1 MDEPEMMDES
11 KETVSST
18 YNQDW
23 CTYELRVYGSMH
35 RASTGS
41 NHTKS
46 QHWKSKSAKVPHL
59 TKMLY
64 LQLIPAG
71 EGKISFLRQS
81 DNEYINYSSG
91 QAQYK
96 TNADLL
102 WMCVWGEE
110 RFISF
115 LWHVPFVLMVFCL
128 FQLLFES
135 KRVSR
140 WHCEQA
146 LSWAGNNELGR
157 VWGRKK
163 MIEITEKNYKFG

>member
-1 MDEPEMMDES
+1 MDES

-64 LQLIPAG
+64 LQLTPAG

-91 QAQYK
+91 KAQCPGTVSWPIQNKCWPFVDVCMGRGKIYIISLAFSFCL
-96 TNADLL
+96 NGIL
-102 WMCVWGEE
+102 
-110 RFISF
+110 FISAIF
-115 LWHVPFVLMVFCL
+115 LRAN
-128 FQLLFES
+128 E
-135 KRVSR
+135 
-140 WHCEQA
+140 
-146 LSWAGNNELGR
+146 WAGDT
-157 VWGRKK
+157 VSKH
-163 MIEITEKNYKFG
+163 